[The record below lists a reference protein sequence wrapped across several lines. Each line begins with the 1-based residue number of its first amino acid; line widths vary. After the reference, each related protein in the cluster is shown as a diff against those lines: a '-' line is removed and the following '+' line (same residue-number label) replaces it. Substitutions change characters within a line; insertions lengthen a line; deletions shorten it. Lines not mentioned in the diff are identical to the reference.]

1 MKISDIAEV
10 INETV
15 KEPSKSGIDVFV
27 GLEHYDIA
35 EPVIKRFGSTQ
46 MLSTAAKVFKK
57 GDVLIARR
65 NVYLQRAAMAPF
77 SGLTSGDSIVLR
89 VKDNF
94 DTKET
99 DYETMSKLLPF
110 ILNSIDFWDYANTNA
125 DGTMSKRLSPALLLD
140 YEFDLPSIEE
150 QKLRAEKLWAAYEV
164 KQSYLKMIKATQEM
178 VQSQFVEMFGDPMTN
193 PKGWPVMT
201 MKESSTL
208 LSDGPFGSNL
218 KTEHYCETGIRVI
231 RLQNI
236 CLGYFDDT
244 DKAFIS
250 EQHYEKLRKYTCR
263 PGEIVIGTLGE
274 PNFRACVIPNYIQ
287 VSINKAD
294 CVHYIPKEDLLDCTF
309 ACAYINCERTLQ
321 MATSNIHG
329 TTRARIAA
337 GQVNNIPIYIPPL
350 DMQKRFVTM
359 VQQSDKSEFELK
371 KSIEAIDA
379 VIKSLINS

>member
-1 MKISDIAEV
+1 
-10 INETV
+10 
-15 KEPSKSGIDVFV
+15 
-27 GLEHYDIA
+27 
-35 EPVIKRFGSTQ
+35 
-46 MLSTAAKVFKK
+46 
-57 GDVLIARR
+57 
-65 NVYLQRAAMAPF
+65 
-77 SGLTSGDSIVLR
+77 
-89 VKDNF
+89 
-94 DTKET
+94 
-99 DYETMSKLLPF
+99 
-110 ILNSIDFWDYANTNA
+110 
-125 DGTMSKRLSPALLLD
+125 
-140 YEFDLPSIEE
+140 
-150 QKLRAEKLWAAYEV
+150 
-164 KQSYLKMIKATQEM
+164 
-178 VQSQFVEMFGDPMTN
+178 MFGDPMTN
-193 PKGWPVMT
+193 PKGWPVT
-201 MKESSTL
+201 SMKESSTL

-274 PNFRACVIPNYIQ
+274 PNFRACVIPDYIQ

-359 VQQSDKSEFELK
+359 VQQSDKSGFELR
-371 KSIEAIDA
+371 KSIDAIDA

>member
-1 MKISDIAEV
+1 M
-10 INETV
+10 
-15 KEPSKSGIDVFV
+15 
-27 GLEHYDIA
+27 
-35 EPVIKRFGSTQ
+35 
-46 MLSTAAKVFKK
+46 
-57 GDVLIARR
+57 
-65 NVYLQRAAMAPF
+65 
-77 SGLTSGDSIVLR
+77 
-89 VKDNF
+89 
-94 DTKET
+94 
-99 DYETMSKLLPF
+99 
-110 ILNSIDFWDYANTNA
+110 
-125 DGTMSKRLSPALLLD
+125 
-140 YEFDLPSIEE
+140 
-150 QKLRAEKLWAAYEV
+150 
-164 KQSYLKMIKATQEM
+164 
-178 VQSQFVEMFGDPMTN
+178 SQFIEMFGDPMTN

-359 VQQSDKSEFELK
+359 VQQSDKSEFVGF
-371 KSIEAIDA
+371 KSQFIEMFYNETHPVQQLTSHIEVLRGVSYKPSDVQEAATSSNSTILRSNNIYNGQINYDD
-379 VIKSLINS
+379 VVFVDSDRVSDYQVVSEGDIVMCGSNGSKSLVGKAALIDSTPLHRTSFGAFCLGIRCKNTVLPKYLATYFQTSLYRNVIESLGSGSNILNIKPEHIYNLEIPIPTIEEQQRFVLVAEQADKSEKCCEFRLAS